1 MKTTETK
8 NGTIVEVFVK
18 PNSEKFEVALEGD
31 EVVVRCT
38 EEPVKGKVNKELL
51 KALSK
56 FFHTNVELVS
66 GATSK
71 QKRLL
76 IKDTKKS
83 EVERLLRK
91 EGEELKDLFREID
104 EQNKGKKKPSEKEI
118 LDEIQAY
125 RREKRT
131 KQGA

>member
-1 MKTTETK
+1 MNLKETK
-8 NGTIVEVFVK
+8 DGTVIEVFVK
-18 PNSEKFEVALEGD
+18 PKSVKFEVLLEGD
-31 EVVVRCT
+31 EIVVRCT

-66 GATSK
+66 GAASR

-83 EVERLLRK
+83 EVEQLLCA
-91 EGEELKDLFREID
+91 
-104 EQNKGKKKPSEKEI
+104 EQFSGS
-118 LDEIQAY
+118 
-125 RREKRT
+125 
-131 KQGA
+131 

>member
-1 MKTTETK
+1 MKITETK
-8 NGTIVEVFVK
+8 NGAIIEVFVK
-18 PNSEKFEVALEGD
+18 PKSAKFEVLLEGD

-66 GATSK
+66 GATSR

-76 IKDTKKS
+76 IRNLSKN
-83 EVERLLRK
+83 EVETMLH
-91 EGEELKDLFREID
+91 
-104 EQNKGKKKPSEKEI
+104 
-118 LDEIQAY
+118 
-125 RREKRT
+125 T
-131 KQGA
+131 

>member
-1 MKTTETK
+1 MKLTETK
-8 NGTIVEVFVK
+8 NGTVIEVFVK
-18 PNSEKFEVALEGD
+18 PKSARFEVALEGD

-66 GATSK
+66 GATSR

-76 IKDTKKS
+76 IKNVSKKQ
-83 EVERLLRK
+83 VETLLHTCCQR
-91 EGEELKDLFREID
+91 
-104 EQNKGKKKPSEKEI
+104 N
-118 LDEIQAY
+118 
-125 RREKRT
+125 
-131 KQGA
+131 

>member
-1 MKTTETK
+1 MKLVETK
-8 NGTIVEVFVK
+8 EGTVVEILVK
-18 PNSEKFEVALEGD
+18 PKSAKFEVLLEGD

-38 EEPVKGKVNKELL
+38 EEPVKGKVNRELL

-76 IKDTKKS
+76 LKGMEKS

-91 EGEELKDLFREID
+91 EGKSQKIC
-104 EQNKGKKKPSEKEI
+104 
-118 LDEIQAY
+118 
-125 RREKRT
+125 
-131 KQGA
+131 

>member
-1 MKTTETK
+1 MKITETK
-8 NGTIVEVFVK
+8 DGAVIEVFVK
-18 PNSEKFEVALEGD
+18 PKSTKFEVLLEGD

-66 GATSK
+66 GATSR

-76 IKDTKKS
+76 LKDIEKS
-83 EVERLLRK
+83 EVERILR
-91 EGEELKDLFREID
+91 
-104 EQNKGKKKPSEKEI
+104 NKN
-118 LDEIQAY
+118 AC
-125 RREKRT
+125 
-131 KQGA
+131 